1 MSAYLHTQTPTMVN
15 GGQSAAKCGE
25 NINSLH
31 DSLQHR
37 QKEKCLTKRTRTQTH
52 TRKRESSAKKSKR
65 NFKFPKKAELKSPK
79 NEHGRVIMCII
90 ISGININ
97 INIDNTTTTHQR
109 NTRTTTTTP
118 LYYYYYN
125 TGRLTSALML
135 KAPRLR

>member
-1 MSAYLHTQTPTMVN
+1 MPHETHTYTNTYQKKRIV
-15 GGQSAAKCGE
+15 
-25 NINSLH
+25 
-31 DSLQHR
+31 R
-37 QKEKCLTKRTRTQTH
+37 QKVQ
-52 TRKRESSAKKSKR
+52 KKLQI
-65 NFKFPKKAELKSPK
+65 PQKAELKSPK

-90 ISGININ
+90 ISGIN

-118 LYYYYYN
+118 LYYYYYYN